1 MLKKVFSK
9 ENLPWVAGGVS
20 LMALGLG
27 SYYYVNR
34 SRSNKSGSNFSK
46 GITDPHYD
54 RRVELTET

>member
-20 LMALGLG
+20 FLALGLG
-27 SYYYVNR
+27 SYFYIRR
-34 SRSNKSGSNFSK
+34 SKSIKSSSDFSE

-54 RRVELTET
+54 SRVELTEV